1 VSILSGIRTK
11 FIGVVCR
18 ADGVL
23 SERYKLRAPPL
34 PEIPLTTIAAVLWIC
49 SITWSGLASPPD
61 QMQKQLD
68 VIVEWLMS
76 SRAIVRE
83 IQRSGIQS
91 LRGIARVLAAR
102 GIPTGGVAGAA
113 GGDVRAAVLTRMLSN
128 TGSTSPG
135 ELEMMRSTLA
145 VAAADRV
152 LRSPGFVSG
161 RRAIAVGYVMHG
173 LWDLSHCLSGSSL
186 AGLSITEIPLGYG
199 IFCSTYDFVVACYL
213 MISDTAWHD
222 TRPNAKT
229 TRRHR

>member
-1 VSILSGIRTK
+1 
-11 FIGVVCR
+11 
-18 ADGVL
+18 
-23 SERYKLRAPPL
+23 
-34 PEIPLTTIAAVLWIC
+34 
-49 SITWSGLASPPD
+49 
-61 QMQKQLD
+61 MQKQLD

-113 GGDVRAAVLTRMLSN
+113 GGDVRAAVL
-128 TGSTSPG
+128 GSTSPG

-199 IFCSTYDFVVACYL
+199 IFLLNVRFCGRVLS
-213 MISDTAWHD
+213 HD
-222 TRPNAKT
+222 K
-229 TRRHR
+229 